1 MCLKS
6 KDYLISLRV
15 DIIGRINVSSSV
27 IIQLAETLK
36 GKANFL
42 CACVCLHLLWKIEKW
57 CI

>member
-15 DIIGRINVSSSV
+15 NIIGRINISSSV
-27 IIQLAETLK
+27 IIQLAETLN

-42 CACVCLHLLWKIEKW
+42 CVCVCLHLLWKIEKW